1 MKKRRVGKLIVYT
14 AVLLLFVLGA
24 LIANNLLERENIL
37 DRISQLPD
45 LEVKTLDEETFST
58 RDLNG
63 ENPALLI
70 YFNTECIFCGQMF
83 EEILTD
89 GQLQQYVRLV
99 FVSDE
104 PPETVVEYRKKT
116 GMDLTN
122 EFVFLYDYDR
132 QVRDFYGI
140 RSVPATYLYT
150 EKGELIRYYRGQV
163 SVDELIGQLQDV
175 RE

>member
-1 MKKRRVGKLIVYT
+1 MKKRVGKLIVY
-14 AVLLLFVLGA
+14 AAAILLFVLGV

-37 DRISQLPD
+37 DRISEWPD
-45 LEVKTLDEETFST
+45 LEVKSLGGETVLT
-58 RDLNG
+58 GELNG
-63 ENPALLI
+63 ESPALLI

-83 EEILTD
+83 EEILAD
-89 GQLQQYVRLV
+89 GKLHQYSRLV

-104 PPETVVEYRKKT
+104 PPETLEKYRKKT

-122 EFVFLYDYDR
+122 KFVFLYDYDR

-163 SVDELIGQLQDV
+163 SVGELIGQLQDV